1 MQSCQLH
8 AIITLCTSARDKVI
22 GIAVLV
28 VVVHR
33 KCTTGLVSV
42 HVHIHVHAIG
52 LTDVGRTTVGGIKTV
67 TFPFHSVKAE
77 CVPCHSPL
85 HFRFMCASDQLTR
98 WACLTDVLASLFAV
112 N

>member
-8 AIITLCTSARDKVI
+8 AIITLRTSARDKVI
-22 GIAVLV
+22 GIAVL

-42 HVHIHVHAIG
+42 HVHVHAIG
-52 LTDVGRTTVGGIKTV
+52 LTDVGRTIVGGIKTV
-67 TFPFHSVKAE
+67 TFLFRSVKME

-85 HFRFMCASDQLTR
+85 HFRFACASDQLTL
-98 WACLTDVLASLFAV
+98 WACLTDVLHM
-112 N
+112 

>member
-8 AIITLCTSARDKVI
+8 AIITLHTSARDKVI
-22 GIAVLV
+22 GIAVL

-67 TFPFHSVKAE
+67 TFPFRSVKTE
-77 CVPCHSPL
+77 CVPRHSPL
-85 HFRFMCASDQLTR
+85 H
-98 WACLTDVLASLFAV
+98 LFHV
-112 N
+112 RKRPINTLGVSYRRVS